1 MSPAGPRGDAWVQGS
16 RRPGRD
22 RSARRRS
29 LRRTIGTVG
38 TALVIVAVAGF
49 ALIWWGQRSLIY
61 HPSGAE
67 PSIDQAPQDAEE
79 IALTTADDVDLTAW
93 FVPPSPEADRG
104 QAVLYM
110 PGNAG
115 DRSSRSGIG
124 GELSDR
130 GFGVLLLEYRGFG
143 GNPGSPSE
151 AGLASDARAGLEAL
165 QDRDY
170 GLDDLIYMGESLGTG
185 VAAGLHREE
194 PPAGLVLRSPFTDL
208 AALGQEH
215 YPILPVGL
223 LLRDEYP
230 VLDQV
235 RASGVPTTIIY
246 GDDDDVVPPAQS
258 REVAEAAGADAVE
271 ELEFDDAGHND
282 PVMFGPEVADAV
294 QRLAEEVEG
303 R

>member
-1 MSPAGPRGDAWVQGS
+1 MSSAGPRGDAWVQDTLPPPGGRS
-16 RRPGRD
+16 RRGRT
-22 RSARRRS
+22 
-29 LRRTIGTVG
+29 LRRTLGTVG
-38 TALVIVAVAGF
+38 AVLVILAVFGF

-61 HPSGAE
+61 HPSSTE
-67 PSIDQAPQDAEE
+67 PSIDQAPPGTEE
-79 IALTTADDVDLTAW
+79 VALTTADDVDLTAW

-115 DRSSRSGIG
+115 DRASRSGIG

-143 GNPGSPSE
+143 GNSGSPSE
-151 AGLASDARAGLEAL
+151 EGLASDALAGLEAL
-165 QDRDY
+165 HEKNY
-170 GLDDLIYMGESLGTG
+170 ESDDLIYLGESIGTG
-185 VAAGLHREE
+185 VASGLHRDEA
-194 PPAGLVLRSPFTDL
+194 PAGLVLRSPFTDL

-215 YPILPVGL
+215 YPVLPVGL
-223 LLRDEYP
+223 LLRDEFP
-230 VLDQV
+230 VLEQV
-235 RASGVPTTIIY
+235 RDSAVPTTIIY
-246 GDDDDVVPPAQS
+246 GEDDDVVPSAQS

-294 QRLAEEVEG
+294 QRLGDHVE
-303 R
+303 